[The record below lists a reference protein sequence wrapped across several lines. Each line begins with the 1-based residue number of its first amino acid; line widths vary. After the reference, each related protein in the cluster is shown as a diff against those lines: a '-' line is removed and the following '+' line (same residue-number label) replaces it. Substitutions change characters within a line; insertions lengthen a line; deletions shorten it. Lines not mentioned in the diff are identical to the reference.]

1 MVVVVSWC
9 YKLLA
14 RQDAMTVVLL
24 DGSFYYPHELKGL
37 YIFHLICKIKNIF
50 HNPTSATFSSANML
64 NCKWYKTF

>member
-24 DGSFYYPHELKGL
+24 DGTFYYPHELEGL
-37 YIFHLICKIKNIF
+37 YMFHLIKK
-50 HNPTSATFSSANML
+50 HLP
-64 NCKWYKTF
+64 